1 MEKKGQGKKRRRTRK
16 REIAGKE
23 KEEAT
28 ERQAEPKGNRKFEKE
43 GEKEGLEEK
52 WNFYVKI
59 NFKIQTCLFI

>member
-43 GEKEGLEEK
+43 GLEEK
-52 WNFYVKI
+52 EERP
-59 NFKIQTCLFI
+59 TMGTERRER